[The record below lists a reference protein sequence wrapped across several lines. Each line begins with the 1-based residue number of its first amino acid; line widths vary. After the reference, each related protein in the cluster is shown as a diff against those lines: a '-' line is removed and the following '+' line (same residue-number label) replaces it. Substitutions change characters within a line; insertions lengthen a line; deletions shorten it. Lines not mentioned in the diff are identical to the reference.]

1 MKDIY
6 TLLSNIKSLK
16 TSLYEGLLKGQDSH
30 LSMSDDDV
38 KAMMTLGTHMR
49 LHYVQSCTESSAGM
63 FSAQSLKVVT
73 KNLPYIDKNIER
85 GQFDKRN
92 KLKMFANWLS
102 NLTAEDLGIKS
113 FDLTDDNFRYELT
126 KKLNT
131 KIGCLGLFTNPYHTN
146 IWVSSTKVTGKD
158 TIDFMITRSDKVSS
172 GMKFIFDIIK

>member
-1 MKDIY
+1 MKNIVDI
-6 TLLSNIKSLK
+6 
-16 TSLYEGLLKGQDSH
+16 YEGLLKGQDAH

-38 KAMMTLGTHMR
+38 KALFTLGTHIK
-49 LHYVQSCTESSAGM
+49 LHYVNNCTESSAAM
-63 FSAQSLKVVT
+63 FDARNLKLAT
-73 KNLPYIDKNIER
+73 KDLGYIDKNIER

-102 NLTAEDLGIKS
+102 NLTLEELGLDRWNLEDN
-113 FDLTDDNFRYELT
+113 DFRYELA

-131 KIGCLGLFTNPYHTN
+131 KIGCLGLFTNPYYTN
-146 IWVSSTKVTGKD
+146 IWVPTTRATGKD

>member
-6 TLLSNIKSLK
+6 NI
-16 TSLYEGLLKGQDSH
+16 YEGLLQGQDSH
-30 LSMSDDDV
+30 LSLSDDDL
-38 KAMMTLGTHMR
+38 KALLTLGTHIK
-49 LHYVQSCTESSAGM
+49 LHYVNNCTESSAAM
-63 FSAQSLKVVT
+63 FDARNLKLAT
-73 KNLPYIDKNIER
+73 KDLDYIDANIEK

-172 GMKFIFDIIK
+172 GMKFIFDIIKH

>member
-6 TLLSNIKSLK
+6 TI
-16 TSLYEGLLKGQDSH
+16 YEGLLQGQDSH
-30 LSMSDDDV
+30 LSLSDDDL
-38 KAMMTLGTHMR
+38 KALLTLGTHIK
-49 LHYVQSCTESSAGM
+49 LHYVNNCTESSAAM
-63 FSAQSLKVVT
+63 FDARNLKLAT
-73 KNLPYIDKNIER
+73 KDLDYIDENIEK

-131 KIGCLGLFTNPYHTN
+131 KIGCLGLFTNPYYTN

-172 GMKFIFDIIK
+172 GMKFIFDLIK